1 MTANEFLLDLLRSQS
16 IGKDSIEAK
25 DLKERRAEVENV
37 LRGEFGAD
45 KPSIRY
51 AGSYIKGTMVRDSY
65 DLDLAC
71 YFPHTKDLSLPEIRR
86 QVETLLSDKYII
98 TSKSS
103 AVRIIRPKDASEEL
117 AYHIDVVP
125 GRFVDETMSD
135 AYIHVAY
142 GEKARMKTNLDT
154 HIQFVTDSGR
164 QDVLKLN
171 KIWKVRNGID
181 AKTFVMDIFLIEA
194 LKGYSS
200 TSLDLV
206 FKRALEE
213 ITNHIE
219 TRTIVDPANGG
230 NIVSQAMSA
239 TQKQAVALSAQRAL
253 QDLSTSSGSVEAWQR
268 LFKEA
273 TSNGA
278 ATKSGTGSIRIAP
291 TPIMNPIKPYAA

>member
-16 IGKDSIEAK
+16 IGKDSLEAK
-25 DLKERRAEVENV
+25 DLKERRAEVENM
-37 LRGEFGAD
+37 LRAEFGGD
-45 KPSIRY
+45 NPSIRY

-71 YFPHTKDLSLPEIRR
+71 YFHHTKDLSLPEIRR
-86 QVETLLSDKYII
+86 QVETLLAQKYII
-98 TSKSS
+98 TAKAS
-103 AVRIIRPKDASEEL
+103 AVRIIRPKEASVEL

-125 GRFVDETMSD
+125 GRFVDESMGD
-135 AYIHVAY
+135 AYLHVAY

-154 HIQFVTDSGR
+154 HIKFVTDSGR

-194 LKGYSS
+194 LKGCTSS
-200 TSLDLV
+200 GLDLV
-206 FKRALEE
+206 FKKALEE
-213 ITNHIE
+213 IADHIE

-239 TQKQAVALSAQRAL
+239 AQKQLVALSARSAL
-253 QDLSTSSGSVEAWQR
+253 RDLSGSNNSVEVWQR
-268 LFKEA
+268 LFNDV
-273 TSNGA
+273 TSGGA
-278 ATKSGTGSIRIAP
+278 APVVETDPSISPPHQFGIR
-291 TPIMNPIKPYAA
+291 